1 MKLDCKNKDYS
12 EQSYNIIA
20 DNLSSIFKLLKTDI
34 SEYCD
39 INISVSINGG
49 KVSGRIDTT
58 VHHIHK
64 IKRADNG

>member
-1 MKLDCKNKDYS
+1 MEIDCKNKDYS
-12 EQSYNIIA
+12 GQSYNTIVG
-20 DNLSSIFKLLKTDI
+20 NLSSVFKALKIDI

-64 IKRADNG
+64 IKRINDG